1 MIDFVVWLLLPVH
14 IVVSWYAQNK
24 ARQDAYSLW
33 SKVHAALAL
42 LLWLGLVVVLHVHK
56 LIRGAST
63 GVDTLVSGHTQ
74 GIEYADIKREKGY
87 APQKYECPAAAQ
99 ARRLLR
105 LEQQGVQ
112 LLQDE
117 LYLSRTRGRRRG
129 SVTATKDAAGTPIH
143 AIAEVAKEVAGEV
156 AEAVEEAVEETV
168 EDIRDSALKAG
179 VVIMDAAS

>member
-24 ARQDAYSLW
+24 ARQDAYSVW

-42 LLWLGLVVVLHVHK
+42 LLWLGLVIVLHVHK
-56 LIRGAST
+56 LISFAST

-87 APQKYECPAAAQ
+87 TPQKYECPAAAQ

-129 SVTATKDAAGTPIH
+129 SVTATK
-143 AIAEVAKEVAGEV
+143 
-156 AEAVEEAVEETV
+156 
-168 EDIRDSALKAG
+168 
-179 VVIMDAAS
+179 